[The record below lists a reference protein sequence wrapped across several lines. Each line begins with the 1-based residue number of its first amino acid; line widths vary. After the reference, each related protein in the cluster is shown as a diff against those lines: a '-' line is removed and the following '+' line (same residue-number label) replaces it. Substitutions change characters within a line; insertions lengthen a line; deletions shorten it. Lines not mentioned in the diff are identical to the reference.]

1 MSKKLAPK
9 IKLNNGEEMPAL
21 GFGTF
26 LSNDNEAEEAVKVAI
41 DCGYR
46 HIDTAFVY
54 ENEVEVGRAVNQK
67 IREGVVSRSDLFIVS
82 KLGGI
87 HHDPKLVEHACR
99 LSLKKLD
106 LDYLD
111 LFLIHLPV
119 GMRYI
124 SDNIL
129 HTQPNEADYLDTW
142 HAMEKLVDLGLVK
155 SIGISNFN
163 SQQTERIVQNCRIK
177 PVTNQVECHPGF
189 NQKKLVEYS
198 KKHEIVIT
206 AYAPLARPQP
216 ENRWPGFLYDSTAK
230 ALEQK
235 YGKNSVQICLRYLMQ
250 SGVVPIP
257 KSVTRSRI
265 ENNFDVLDF
274 ELSAEDMKTM
284 DSYNTGR
291 RLIPFSGLR
300 NHVYYPFGIE
310 F

>member
-1 MSKKLAPK
+1 MSIKLAPK
-9 IKLNNGEEMPAL
+9 IKLNNGEEMPAF

-26 LSNDNEAEEAVKVAI
+26 LSNEKEAEESVKVAI

-54 ENEVEVGRAVNQK
+54 KNEEEVGRAVNQK
-67 IREGVVSRSDLFIVS
+67 IREGVISRSDLFIVS

-99 LSLKKLD
+99 LSLKKLN

-111 LFLIHLPV
+111 LFLIHFPV
-119 GMRYI
+119 GMEFI
-124 SDNIL
+124 SDEVL
-129 HTQPNEADYLDTW
+129 HTRPNEADYLDTW
-142 HAMEKLVDLGLVK
+142 RAMENLVDSGLVK

-163 SQQTERIVQNCRIK
+163 SEQTERIVQNCRIK
-177 PVTNQVECHPGF
+177 PVTNQVECHPMF

-198 KKHEIVIT
+198 KKHGIVIT

-216 ENRWPGFLYDSTAK
+216 PDWPNFLYDSTAK
-230 ALEQK
+230 ALEKK
-235 YGKNSVQICLRYLMQ
+235 YGKNSAQICLKYLMQ

-257 KSVTRSRI
+257 KSVTKSRI
-265 ENNFDVLDF
+265 ASNFDVFDF
-274 ELSAEDMKTM
+274 ELSPEDLKTI
-284 DSYNTGR
+284 DGYNSGR

-300 NHVYYPFGIE
+300 NHQYYPFGIE